1 MEKETKMQ
9 ILEPGYFSYK
19 VRVKPE
25 TTMQMLERFDPV
37 MAKLLQQEEDRQ
49 RNTLGLIASENY
61 ASPLATFLEGSVFT
75 NKNTEGYPGRR
86 FVGGCEFADEV
97 ENLAIERLKQL
108 FGCEHA
114 NLQAANATIGNI
126 SILHGLLK
134 QGDTILSMSLSHGGH
149 LSHGAAFHVS
159 GKMFNVVQ
167 YGVSQETE
175 RIDLEEVKQLAQ
187 QHNPKMIICGASS
200 YPQLIDYA
208 GFAAIA
214 KSVGA
219 FLWVDCAHDVGL
231 IAAGVIPSPVPH
243 ADVVSFSTQKTLRGP
258 RGCGVILCRQA
269 LADKIDR
276 AVFPNIQG
284 GPKMDMIAARA
295 VLFKEC
301 MSEEFKLYSKQVLLN
316 AQALA
321 QGCLSQGLRLITGG
335 TDTHLIV
342 ADVTPLIPS
351 GKEAEDVLN
360 SVGIVTNKNM
370 IPFDALPPN
379 VSSGIRIG
387 SPFLTTRGV
396 KEAEMYEVGV
406 LVGKVLQNHNQPE
419 VLAEIRRQVAEIA
432 EKYPLFAEEW
442 LPR

>member
-1 MEKETKMQ
+1 MEQDKIMN
-9 ILEPGYFSYK
+9 ILK
-19 VRVKPE
+19 
-25 TTMQMLERFDPV
+25 RFDPL
-37 MAKLLQQEEDRQ
+37 MAKLLQKEEDRQ

-75 NKNTEGYPGRR
+75 NKNTEGYPGKR

-97 ENLAIERLKQL
+97 ENLAIERLKLL

-126 SILHGLLK
+126 SILRGLLQ

-159 GKMFNVVQ
+159 GKMYNVVQ
-167 YGVSQETE
+167 YGVNQKTE
-175 RIDLEEVKQLAQ
+175 RIDLAEVRKLAEE
-187 QHNPKMIICGASS
+187 HRPKIIVCGASS
-200 YPQLIDYA
+200 YPRLIDYA

-219 FLWVDCAHDVGL
+219 FLWVDIAHDVGL
-231 IAAGVIPSPVPH
+231 VAAGVIPSPVPH

-258 RGCGVILCRQA
+258 RGCGVILCRQE
-269 LADKIDR
+269 LAGKIDR

-301 MSEEFKLYSKQVLLN
+301 MSEEFKLYSKQVLRN

-321 QGCLSQGLRLITGG
+321 KGCLSQGMRLITGG
-335 TDTHLIV
+335 TETHLIV
-342 ADVTPLIPS
+342 ADVTALIPS
-351 GKEAEDVLN
+351 GREAEDILN

-370 IPFDALPPN
+370 IPFDPLPPN
-379 VSSGIRIG
+379 ISSGIRIG

-396 KEAEMYEVGV
+396 KEKEMYDIGV
-406 LVGKVLQNHNQPE
+406 LVGKVLQNHNQPDILE
-419 VLAEIRRQVAEIA
+419 KIRKQVAEIA
-432 EKYPLFAEEW
+432 AQYPLFADEW
-442 LPR
+442 LPQ